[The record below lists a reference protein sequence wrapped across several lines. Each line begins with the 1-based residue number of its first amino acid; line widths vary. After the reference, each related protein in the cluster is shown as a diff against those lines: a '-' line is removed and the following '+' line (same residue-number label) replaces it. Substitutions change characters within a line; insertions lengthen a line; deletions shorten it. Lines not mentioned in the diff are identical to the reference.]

1 MQITRNSL
9 DTAAGPEDWFT
20 GSVYIDAV
28 ATPSADSRLSASSV
42 HFTPGARTA
51 WHTHP
56 NGQTIFVTE
65 GLGLAQRRGGAIEVD
80 PARRPRLL
88 RAGRGALARRGA
100 ESLHDP
106 PRDAPGRRGRQPRGL
121 GRPRH
126 RRGVR
131 RGADGAVARP
141 QLTAFF
147 TSLPSLASSAAVSSF
162 SA

>member
-9 DTAAGPEDWFT
+9 ETAAGPEDWFT

-65 GLGLAQRRGGAIEVD
+65 GLGLAQRRGGAIEAIRPGDRVFFEPGEEHWHGAAPNRFMTHLAMLQAD
-80 PARRPRLL
+80 EEGNTAVWGDHVTDEEYAAAPAI
-88 RAGRGALARRGA
+88 
-100 ESLHDP
+100 
-106 PRDAPGRRGRQPRGL
+106 
-121 GRPRH
+121 
-126 RRGVR
+126 
-131 RGADGAVARP
+131 AD
-141 QLTAFF
+141 
-147 TSLPSLASSAAVSSF
+147 
-162 SA
+162 